1 MSQSHPPF
9 AYLLHSSR
17 DRTIL
22 AVAPT
27 LQAVSRKACNR
38 TLGCYISAWWLD
50 GTIEIVPRTAYM
62 QPNPPSQEE
71 ALEFIRARQ
80 QARDVAIA
88 QGRDGSLVA
97 LRGWARCNIDD
108 PEQQQISDYI
118 ATAPWSVRGI
128 VAETWWAEE
137 RVNIGL

>member
-1 MSQSHPPF
+1 MKQSHPPF

-17 DRTIL
+17 NRAIL

-27 LQAVSRKACNR
+27 LHAVSREASWR
-38 TLGCYISAWWLD
+38 TLGYYISAWWLD
-50 GTIEIVPRTAYM
+50 GTNEIVPRTAYM
-62 QPNPPSQEE
+62 RPNPPSQEE
-71 ALEFIRARQ
+71 ALKFIRDRQ

-97 LRGWARCNIDD
+97 LRGYTRCKIDD
-108 PEQQQISDYI
+108 SEQQQISDYI